1 MRPKFLNNTNDANT
15 NQINFC
21 PKVSN
26 TSMGTDTDTQFLMSS
41 DSGSKVQ
48 VQQAFSRERVAMLE
62 SFSSLC
68 GLGWREGEAGEADEK
83 AERHRDDVE
92 RRRCHDKDEPG
103 KDSVL

>member
-1 MRPKFLNNTNDANT
+1 
-15 NQINFC
+15 
-21 PKVSN
+21 
-26 TSMGTDTDTQFLMSS
+26 MGTDTDTQFLMSS

-48 VQQAFSRERVAMLE
+48 VQQAFFFERESQCSKVFLHCGSKVQAQQAFFVKERFAMFKSL
-62 SFSSLC
+62 SSLC

>member
-1 MRPKFLNNTNDANT
+1 MI
-15 NQINFC
+15 QIKSTFVL
-21 PKVSN
+21 KVSN

-48 VQQAFSRERVAMLE
+48 VQQAINRERVAMFK

-68 GLGWREGEAGEADEK
+68 GSGWREGEAGKADEK

-92 RRRCHDKDEPG
+92 RRCCFDKDGPG
-103 KDSVL
+103 KGSEL

>member
-1 MRPKFLNNTNDANT
+1 MFKSL
-15 NQINFC
+15 
-21 PKVSN
+21 
-26 TSMGTDTDTQFLMSS
+26 
-41 DSGSKVQ
+41 
-48 VQQAFSRERVAMLE
+48 
-62 SFSSLC
+62 SSLC